1 MFSQKRLI
9 VAIRVA
15 STLALLVSVMSPP
28 LRGSS
33 SPAVRAVRP
42 DCLCGNLA
50 IPQTHLPLLRTKL
63 IISRVAPVKAIRS
76 ETEGRELD
84 RDSSEIL
91 FFVGFP
97 PSSSLQTPTRN
108 PANFG
113 LARAH
118 IPLRC

>member
-33 SPAVRAVRP
+33 SAVGTFRP
-42 DCLCGNLA
+42 NHLCCNFA

-63 IISRVAPVKAIRS
+63 VISRVAPVKAIRS
-76 ETEGRELD
+76 ETEGQE
-84 RDSSEIL
+84 RDGALSPVPCFVDFPL
-91 FFVGFP
+91 F
-97 PSSSLQTPTRN
+97 SSLQTPTRDL
-108 PANFG
+108 ANFG
-113 LARAH
+113 LARAY